1 MRSKLTYTERVLNI
15 WAISMILWSF
25 YRAAFQANLG
35 IWFDEVIA
43 KPAIFLIPAYIFI
56 TRFEAK
62 HFLRTVGLKAKSLWQ
77 ELVIGGLMGSIFFLA
92 MILFNDAQFFVDK
105 KAIQWIILALVTATT
120 EVLLSQGF
128 ILERLLKDSK
138 NVIIACVYASFLNF
152 FLNIPL
158 LFTTSGLTGEL
169 LLRMLVIQLSLN
181 LALSFLYAYR
191 RSVYAPIIIKAMYML
206 SVYLVM

>member
-1 MRSKLTYTERVLNI
+1 MRSKLSYTERVLNI
-15 WAISMILWSF
+15 WAIAMILWSF
-25 YRAAFQANLG
+25 YRAAFQATLG
-35 IWFDEVIA
+35 IWFDEIVA
-43 KPAIFLIPAYIFI
+43 KPAIFLIPMYVFI
-56 TRFEAK
+56 TRFEGQ
-62 HFLRTVGLKAKSLWQ
+62 HFLKSVGLKVKSLWQ
-77 ELVIGGLMGSIFFLA
+77 ELAIGGVMGSIFFLA
-92 MILFNDAQFFVDK
+92 MILLNDAHFYVDK

-138 NVIIACVYASFLNF
+138 NVIKACIYASILNF
-152 FLNIPL
+152 FLNVPL
-158 LFTTSGLTGEL
+158 LFTTADLTGDL

-206 SVYLVM
+206 SVYLVV